1 MIDLEN
7 TRFVTI
13 DEGRANKARFGNV
26 VCWEESAPTLA
37 SSNTWYKGI
46 PTRNTITSI
55 AITADYIPTGNED
68 ESWNADNED
77 SGTIKCYLTGT
88 ELTIAISD
96 GSRFLYANPDSSMAF
111 GGNDS
116 TTRWS
121 KVTSFTGTELINTRK
136 VTTMSRMFDGLF
148 LLEDL
153 EVGHFDTSNVTSM
166 YAVFNNCEKI
176 KALDVSKWD
185 THLVTE
191 MYAMFADCTKIT
203 KLDCSNWD
211 TRNVGNANSLCYD
224 CYALEEIDLSNAD
237 WCGVTDFGMSFYK
250 CNVLKKIK
258 LNRSGKSHNG
268 SKASLQGILSDCPS
282 LIDFDSTDFS
292 TEGAT
297 DISWFFEGCSSIENV
312 RLRNFDYRSD
322 YNPTNFFSGCNN
334 LKRVDFSGI
343 VIFDAP
349 TANIFPTSNE
359 LIEVY
364 VSSEEEKEFVK
375 AHLANGA
382 KNVVIYVAEMPYM
395 TVV

>member
-1 MIDLEN
+1 MDLSN
-7 TRFVTI
+7 VKSITI
-13 DEGRANKARFGNV
+13 AEGIANQITFEGDV
-26 VCWEESAPTLA
+26 GWEEYAPTLA
-37 SSNTWYKGI
+37 PSNTWYKGT
-46 PTRNTITSI
+46 PLRNTITSI
-55 AITADYIPTGNED
+55 AITTKYMPTGNED
-68 ESWNADNED
+68 ESWNADSED
-77 SGTIKCYLTGT
+77 SGAIKAYLIGT
-88 ELTIAISD
+88 NLTLVITD
-96 GSRFLYANPDSSMAF
+96 GSRFLYANPDSSLAF
-111 GGNDS
+111 GGNNAS
-116 TTRWS
+116 TRWS

-166 YAVFNNCEKI
+166 YAVFNNCEQLRAI
-176 KALDVSKWD
+176 DVSKWD
-185 THLVTE
+185 TSKVTE
-191 MYAMFADCTKIT
+191 MYAMFADCTKLT

-224 CYALEEIDLSNAD
+224 CFLLEEIDLNNAD
-237 WCGVTDFGMSFYK
+237 WCGITDFGMSFYK

-282 LIDFDSTDFS
+282 LIEFDSTNFS

-322 YNPTNFFSGCNN
+322 YNPTNFFSGCIN
-334 LKRVDFSGI
+334 LKRVDFGEI

-349 TANIFPTSNE
+349 TANIFPTSND

-364 VSSEEEKEFVK
+364 VSTEEEKEFV
-375 AHLANGA
+375 ATCLANGA